1 MHDKM
6 KKDLLKNKNCLI
18 TGASGGLGRE
28 ISKLLVNQSCNLFLT
43 GRNKI
48 KLSNLQKE
56 LELINSNNVK
66 LSHYAGD
73 ISKTADL
80 SEIIKN
86 VRNKFVNIDILINC
100 AGIFL
105 IKSLEESTYEDLE
118 NCFSVNV
125 RAPFLLS
132 KEFSNDMI
140 KNKWGRIV
148 NIGSSS
154 SYQGFL
160 NGSIYVASK
169 FAILGLSRT
178 LHDELKEYNVRTY
191 CVSPGSI
198 KTEMSKLSKDQ
209 DYNTFLDPK
218 EVAEFVIFQIMFDN
232 EMVVEESRLSRMLI
246 R

>member
-1 MHDKM
+1 MV
-6 KKDLLKNKNCLI
+6 LIEKNKNCLI

-43 GRNKI
+43 STNEA
-48 KLSNLQKE
+48 KLSNLKKE

-66 LSHYAGD
+66 LSYCAGD
-73 ISKTADL
+73 ISKVNDI

-86 VRNKFVNIDILINC
+86 VRNEFVHIDILINC
-100 AGIFL
+100 AGVFL
-105 IKSLEESTYEDLE
+105 IKSLEDSMYEDLE
-118 NCFSVNV
+118 NCFSINV

-140 KNKWGRIV
+140 KNRWGRII

-169 FAILGLSRT
+169 FAILGISRT
-178 LHDELKEYNVRTY
+178 LHDELKEYGVRT
-191 CVSPGSI
+191 CCISPSSI

-209 DYNTFLDPK
+209 DYSTFLDPK
-218 EVAEFVIFQIMFDN
+218 EVAEFVIFQTMFDD
-232 EMVVEESRLSRMLI
+232 EMVVEESRLNRMFI